1 MTVGVNSNVFAP
13 LNHERKAPFIDR
25 VLENMEKNKV
35 LFSFI
40 RMGISIIVILL
51 VVYFG
56 IQIAAFGYDFGYRVF
71 TETAVDD
78 APGTDALIQIK
89 EDMSEYEIAQL
100 LEERGMVRDAKL
112 FFLQLKL
119 SNYSGK
125 EVPGVY
131 TVNSSMTPQE
141 IMAVIS
147 PEQETESTE
156 TTESASPVVSTEE
169 TENAEEEYSADDD
182 FESADDDLESAEEDG
197 E

>member
-1 MTVGVNSNVFAP
+1 

-147 PEQETESTE
+147 
-156 TTESASPVVSTEE
+156 TEE